1 MMTIRSFPNIGQS
14 CPSHI
19 DQQLILCQLH
29 VTLTIICI
37 SYFTFLRIVSYK
49 PRYSPRKDVIVT
61 CENLKDIRNIRHR
74 NMYTFIP
81 TETQNFNQLVLITKS
96 SLAKLTTYH
105 KFILLLFFIT
115 NKFDRMKYNIS
126 RVIVRTFANP
136 ISIISQY
143 RYTNVSCNVISQL
156 FLL

>member
-1 MMTIRSFPNIGQS
+1 MTIRSFPNIGQS

-49 PRYSPRKDVIVT
+49 PRYSHRKDVIVT

-81 TETQNFNQLVLITKS
+81 RPKRISSNFNQLVLITIS
-96 SLAKLTTYH
+96 RLAKLTTYN

-115 NKFDRMKYNIS
+115 NKFDEWSTTYHGLLFECLQIQLALFHNIDIQMCCS
-126 RVIVRTFANP
+126 M
-136 ISIISQY
+136 
-143 RYTNVSCNVISQL
+143 
-156 FLL
+156 